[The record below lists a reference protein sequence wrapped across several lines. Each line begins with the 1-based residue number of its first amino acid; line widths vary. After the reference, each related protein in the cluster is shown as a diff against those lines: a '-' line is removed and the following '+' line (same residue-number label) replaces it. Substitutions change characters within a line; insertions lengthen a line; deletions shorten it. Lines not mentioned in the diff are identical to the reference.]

1 MESKG
6 QRWGWEDRE
15 GGETGKQEQTLPHSE
30 ERSEQKKKMWIGG
43 ITKNYQVKCYK
54 WSLNTRDCEGLQK
67 SILRMQIGIKLNRS
81 LLPSCGTPT
90 QLTLICSK

>member
-30 ERSEQKKKMWIGG
+30 ERSEQKKKD
-43 ITKNYQVKCYK
+43 VKRRNNKK
-54 WSLNTRDCEGLQK
+54 W
-67 SILRMQIGIKLNRS
+67 
-81 LLPSCGTPT
+81 PS
-90 QLTLICSK
+90 

>member
-30 ERSEQKKKMWIGG
+30 EKSEQKKK
-43 ITKNYQVKCYK
+43 
-54 WSLNTRDCEGLQK
+54 RCE
-67 SILRMQIGIKLNRS
+67 
-81 LLPSCGTPT
+81 TEE
-90 QLTLICSK
+90 